1 MNQKPA
7 AIQEM
12 RPTPVESDAAMRA
25 ARETV
30 LDNSG
35 WVGPLQ
41 TEMARVI
48 VGQKHL
54 LDRLLVALLT
64 NGHVL
69 LEGVPGF
76 AKTPALKTLASGG
89 AVPLHPLHLTP
100 PTLPP
105 ALSRTI

>member
-7 AIQEM
+7 AIQES
-12 RPTPVESDAAMRA
+12 RPMPVETDAAMRA

-30 LDNSG
+30 MENST
-35 WVGPLQ
+35 WIAPLQ
-41 TEMARVI
+41 AEMSRVI

-69 LEGVPGF
+69 LEGVPGV
-76 AKTPALKTLASGG
+76 ASVGDPVTSASTTMG
-89 AVPLHPLHLTP
+89 VVSPRGNSDCSAT
-100 PTLPP
+100 
-105 ALSRTI
+105 